1 MIDYASKQYLK
12 PTLLKRILH
21 WLRRNYY
28 TEISHEAWQR
38 QARSDAIIATIE
50 SLDRR
55 NLRERQDAAIQAMK
69 GNRLLDGKAW
79 SSYPTVLRKKS

>member
-12 PTLLKRILH
+12 PTILKRILH

-28 TEISHEAWQR
+28 TELSHDAWER

-55 NLRERQDAAIQAMK
+55 NLSERQDAAIQAMK
-69 GNRLLDGKAW
+69 GNRLLDGKPW
-79 SSYPTVLRKKS
+79 SRSPTVLIKKS